1 MSSQTSEMLEKIR
14 QQFDS
19 APYPRIPVDESPKE
33 NPNFLYMHNLV
44 TPYYLRNQK
53 VIDTKDK
60 IILDAGCGT
69 GYKSLVLA
77 EANPGAKIVGVDIS
91 EESVKLA
98 RQRLDFHGFDNV
110 EFHVLLLEDLPKLGL
125 EFDYINC
132 DDVLYLL
139 PDGVAG
145 LQAMKSVLKPDGII
159 RANLHSSLQ
168 RSQYYRAQ
176 NLFKYMG
183 LMDSNPE
190 EMEIGIVRDVMK
202 ALKDN
207 VELKV
212 NAWSR
217 KHETEDDIILAN
229 HLLVGDKGSTIPEFF
244 LMLQEA
250 GLEFINMVNW
260 WQWNLMDLFQEPD
273 NLPAFL
279 AMSLPEAT
287 KEQKLHMFELLHPR
301 HRLLDIWCGHSN
313 AVEPLISVEEWTNS
327 DWKTVQV
334 HLHPLLKTEKFKK
347 GLTDSIQE
355 MRVFNISGYL
365 STTDS
370 IINIDSSMA
379 SCLLPLLNSSQSMES
394 LVKRWKE
401 VRPINAVTLQPTDTE
416 EAFNLIQQ
424 LLFRLESLG
433 YILLEK
439 PSPEAGT

>member
-1 MSSQTSEMLEKIR
+1 MSSQTSEMLEKVR

-33 NPNFLYMHNLV
+33 NPNFLYIHNLV
-44 TPYYLRNQK
+44 TSYYLRNQR

-132 DDVLYLL
+132 DDVLYLI

-168 RSQYYRAQ
+168 RFQYFRAQ

-207 VELKV
+207 VHLKV
-212 NAWSR
+212 HTWGV
-217 KHETEDDIILAN
+217 KHETDDNVILAN

-244 LMLQEA
+244 SMLKGA

-260 WQWNLMDLFQEPD
+260 WQWNLMDLFKEAD

-287 KEQKLHMFELLHPR
+287 SEEKLHMFELLHPM
-301 HRLLDIWCGHSN
+301 HRLLDIWCGHPN
-313 AVEPLISVEEWTNS
+313 AAKPVIPVAEWANS
-327 DWKTVQV
+327 DWEGVQV
-334 HLHPLLKTEKFKK
+334 HLHPQLKTDKLKK
-347 GLTDSIQE
+347 DLIDCIQE
-355 MRVFNISGYL
+355 MRVFNISEHL
-365 STTDS
+365 SMTDNLVS
-370 IINIDSSMA
+370 VDSSMA
-379 SCLLPLLNSSQSMES
+379 FCLLPLLDSPQPMKS
-394 LVKRWKE
+394 LVERWKE
-401 VRPINAVTLQPTDTE
+401 VRPINAVTLQPTNIE
-416 EAFNLIQQ
+416 EAFKLVQQ

-439 PSPEAGT
+439 LSTDAGK